1 MPKTLL
7 YKCWVCSNI
16 AQFGKKSVCYNWCS
30 GRSVD
35 NVFPPLDTPP
45 FVFTSKIVVEKNKA
59 FWEAKNIDLFAK
71 QIIEGFIIWHFHNKW
86 KLQYQFLPDGKFK
99 PAKCAWSS
107 HSQTNG
113 SPWQKKVDVAG
124 WVNGGVFPLSYKDM
138 WRVFEKQNMLE
149 VFLLSQR
156 LNDKTVK
163 NFQCHKIIIS
173 NRRSALNIL
182 LYIGDCFFAWPWH
195 FASLPI

>member
-113 SPWQKKVDVAG
+113 SPWLKKVDVGG
-124 WVNGGVFPLSYKDM
+124 WMGQSFSCHIRTCGVCL
-138 WRVFEKQNMLE
+138 
-149 VFLLSQR
+149 
-156 LNDKTVK
+156 K
-163 NFQCHKIIIS
+163 NRTCWKSFCCHKDWMTKLWRTFS
-173 NRRSALNIL
+173 VTR
-182 LYIGDCFFAWPWH
+182 
-195 FASLPI
+195 